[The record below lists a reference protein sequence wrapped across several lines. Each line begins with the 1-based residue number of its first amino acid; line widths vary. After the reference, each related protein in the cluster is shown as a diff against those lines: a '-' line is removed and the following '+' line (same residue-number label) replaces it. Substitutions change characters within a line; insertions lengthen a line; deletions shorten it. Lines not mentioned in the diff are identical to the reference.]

1 MQTELHKANENYLEE
16 KKKRRVDVA
25 AEVEKRK
32 AVEST
37 VGELYDFIDELYDE
51 IAEAR
56 TDVRMANKHINATK
70 KSKSKADTIAQKR
83 LDLLND
89 LKLRF
94 NNVKDM
100 LIDETKEREA
110 LSRLQH
116 IKLEIKKEKNIGR
129 RGEASRWPVHIV
141 LLICE
146 MLVNGTPPTAVPAN
160 LQSTQA
166 AFVGIEAK
174 ELPSVN
180 FVRQCRTVLQNLNET
195 LSALRLGRAENWYQ
209 LFTDG
214 TSRRQIAFQNMVI
227 ALMED
232 GTLDPV
238 IVSSCMVVEDETS
251 DMQVKSILDTVSFGS
266 CISLCL
272 FLFHI

>member
-1 MQTELHKANENYLEE
+1 MYRSFAGENDNWTYHWARYLSG
-16 KKKRRVDVA
+16 RMLDCNLMCYGCIVLDVCW
-25 AEVEKRK
+25 
-32 AVEST
+32 
-37 VGELYDFIDELYDE
+37 FI
-51 IAEAR
+51 
-56 TDVRMANKHINATK
+56 
-70 KSKSKADTIAQKR
+70 S
-83 LDLLND
+83 
-89 LKLRF
+89 
-94 NNVKDM
+94 
-100 LIDETKEREA
+100 
-110 LSRLQH
+110 
-116 IKLEIKKEKNIGR
+116 NIGR
-129 RGEASRWPVHIV
+129 KGGASRWPVHIV

-251 DMQVKSILDTVSFGS
+251 DMQVKSILDTVSFCS

>member
-1 MQTELHKANENYLEE
+1 MQTDLDKANENYLEE
-16 KKKRRVDVA
+16 KKKCR
-25 AEVEKRK
+25 AEVSMEVARRK

-37 VGELYDFIDELYDE
+37 VEELYKFIDELHEE

-56 TDVRMANKHINATK
+56 TKVQTVIKDIKSANKLK
-70 KSKSKADTIAQKR
+70 CKANSVAQKR
-83 LDLLND
+83 LDILND
-89 LKLRF
+89 LKVRF
-94 NNVKDM
+94 NNVKDL

-110 LSRLQH
+110 LYRLQH
-116 IKLEIKKEKNIGR
+116 IKTQIKKEKIIGR
-129 RGEASRWPVHIV
+129 KGGASRWPVHIV

-166 AFVGIEAK
+166 AFTGVEAR

-195 LSALRLGRAENWYQ
+195 LSALRLGKAESWYQ
-209 LFTDG
+209 MFTDG

-238 IVSSCMVVEDETS
+238 IVSSCMVLENETS
-251 DMQVKSILDTVSFGS
+251 EMQVKSILDTVSSIFD
-266 CISLCL
+266 
-272 FLFHI
+272 

>member
-1 MQTELHKANENYLEE
+1 MEASRQ
-16 KKKRRVDVA
+16 
-25 AEVEKRK
+25 K

-37 VGELYDFIDELYDE
+37 VDELYKFIDELYEE

-56 TDVRMANKHINATK
+56 TKVQTVNKDIKSAN
-70 KSKSKADTIAQKR
+70 KSKSKANSVVQKP

-89 LKLRF
+89 LKVRF
-94 NNVKDM
+94 NNVKDL

-116 IKLEIKKEKNIGR
+116 IKMQIKKEKIIGR
-129 RGEASRWPVHIV
+129 RGGASRWPVHIV

-166 AFVGIEAK
+166 AFTGVEAT
-174 ELPSVN
+174 ELPSIN
-180 FVRQCRTVLQNLNET
+180 FVRQCRTGLQNMNEI
-195 LSALRLGRAENWYQ
+195 LSALRLGQAENWGQ
-209 LFTDG
+209 MFTDG

-227 ALMED
+227 GLMED

-238 IVSSCMVVEDETS
+238 IVLSCMVLENETS
-251 DMQVKSILDTVSFGS
+251 EMQVKSILDTVSSIFD
-266 CISLCL
+266 
-272 FLFHI
+272 